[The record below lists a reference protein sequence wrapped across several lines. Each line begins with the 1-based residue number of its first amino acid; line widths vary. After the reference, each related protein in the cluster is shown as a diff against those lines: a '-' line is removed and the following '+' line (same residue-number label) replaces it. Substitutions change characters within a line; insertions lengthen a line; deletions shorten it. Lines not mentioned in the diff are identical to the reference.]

1 MKNTGIIISIMAFLL
16 ILFNPYTL
24 KSKENNNMKTKNP
37 IYVIKTSSGDI
48 SVELFADSAPK
59 TVANFIALAEGTKE
73 FTDSKTNEKI
83 KRPFYDG
90 LIFHRVIKDF
100 MLQGGCPTGT
110 GTGGPGYKFQDE
122 IDASGLGLAKIVAI
136 DPKKGPHQS
145 LMIQSEEDYRQYIIA
160 PLYQKLKI
168 TSQEDSE
175 KRKDEVSNAIVSL
188 TIKDVLENMGYTY
201 TEKGSSHPPKR
212 GSLAMANSGP
222 DTNGS
227 QFFIN
232 LIDTDWL
239 MGKHT
244 VFGKVVE
251 GMDIVDAIGAVAVG
265 PGSKPLEDI
274 KIISVRLKK

>member
-1 MKNTGIIISIMAFLL
+1 MKKTGTIIFIAAFFL
-16 ILFNPYTL
+16 ILFNSSTL
-24 KSKENNNMKTKNP
+24 KSKENNNMKSKNP

-48 SVELFADSAPK
+48 FVELFVDSAPK

-73 FTDSKTNEKI
+73 FIDSKTNKKI

-100 MLQGGCPTGT
+100 MLQGGCPAGT

-122 IDASGLGLAKIVAI
+122 IDASGLGLAKILAI
-136 DPKKGPHQS
+136 DPKKGAHQY

-160 PLYQKLKI
+160 PLYKKLNI
-168 TSQEDSE
+168 TSQEDLE
-175 KRKDEVSNAIVSL
+175 KRKDEVSNAILSL
-188 TIKDVLENMGYTY
+188 TVKDVLENMGYTY
-201 TEKGSSHPPKR
+201 TDKGSSHPPKR

-251 GMDIVDAIGAVAVG
+251 GMDIVDMIGKVTVG
-265 PGSKPLEDI
+265 PGSKPVEDI
-274 KIISVRLKK
+274 KIISIRLKK